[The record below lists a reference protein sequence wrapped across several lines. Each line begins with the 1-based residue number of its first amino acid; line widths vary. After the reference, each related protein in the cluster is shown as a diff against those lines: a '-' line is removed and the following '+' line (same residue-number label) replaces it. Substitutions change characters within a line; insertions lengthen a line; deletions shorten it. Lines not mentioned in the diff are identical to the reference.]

1 MAGNQQVA
9 QLRPWEWYRWVVGVG
24 LAIVVGVMIWQG
36 IVSAGVPDPFATNLH
51 PSAVVINT
59 SLIVFREGLEAVLVL
74 AAITASFVGAQAHL
88 RRAVF
93 QGAGWAFVASIVTW
107 FIVVAIM
114 NQINAPALHIQAAT
128 GLLAI
133 VVLLVIMNW
142 FLHSV
147 YWTGWISLHNQRK
160 RELMGSGVAQS
171 TTLWGMIALGFSAVY
186 REGFEIVLFLQNVR
200 LQVGTPTVVM
210 GVVIG
215 LAFTG
220 VIGLVTFLT
229 KHKLPYKR
237 LLIVTGLLLALVL
250 VVMVGEQVQ
259 EMQQAGWIGTTSV
272 DLATPGW
279 SGMWFAL
286 FPNLEGLISQLVAIV
301 LVIGSYVVARG
312 MTMRRNAQ

>member
-1 MAGNQQVA
+1 
-9 QLRPWEWYRWVVGVG
+9 
-24 LAIVVGVMIWQG
+24 
-36 IVSAGVPDPFATNLH
+36 
-51 PSAVVINT
+51 
-59 SLIVFREGLEAVLVL
+59 
-74 AAITASFVGAQAHL
+74 
-88 RRAVF
+88 
-93 QGAGWAFVASIVTW
+93 
-107 FIVVAIM
+107 
-114 NQINAPALHIQAAT
+114 
-128 GLLAI
+128 
-133 VVLLVIMNW
+133 MNW

-160 RELMGSGVAQS
+160 RELMGSGVAHS
-171 TTLWGMIALGFSAVY
+171 KTMWGMAALGFSAVY

-229 KHKLPYKR
+229 NHKLPYKQ
-237 LLIVTGLLLALVL
+237 LLIVTGLLLAMVL

-259 EMQQAGWIGTTSV
+259 EMQQAGWIGTTPV
-272 DLATPGW
+272 DLAIPGW
-279 SGMWFAL
+279 LGMWFAL